1 MPRPWYE
8 QTLNL
13 TRRRHAR
20 LLNLLDMAP
29 IVDILLILAVTLFVC
44 SGLIYRPGVYI
55 TLPTIQDPDAVRGDM
70 TPLVL
75 TETEEIYLEGDA
87 EPTPKSQIAQR
98 LKAFLSQ
105 DPEGT
110 ILLMADQN
118 VKHQTI
124 ITLLETLRE
133 AGVKK
138 IAYAGK
144 LSKPKN

>member
-8 QTLNL
+8 HSLDL
-13 TRRRHAR
+13 TRKRHAR

-44 SGLIYRPGVYI
+44 SGLIYRPAVRLE
-55 TLPTIQDPDAVRGDM
+55 LPVIQDPDAVRGDM
-70 TPLVL
+70 TPIVL
-75 TETEEIYLEGDA
+75 TENEEIYLEGEA
-87 EPTPKSQIAQR
+87 EPTPQNQIQA
-98 LKAFLSQ
+98 KIKPFLDQ

-110 ILLMADQN
+110 ILLMVDQGT
-118 VKHQTI
+118 KHQSVI
-124 ITLLETLRE
+124 SLLETLRE

>member
-8 QTLNL
+8 HSLKL
-13 TRRRHAR
+13 TRNRHAR

-70 TPLVL
+70 TPIVL
-75 TETEEIYLEGDA
+75 TENEEIYLEGEA
-87 EPTPKSQIAQR
+87 EPTPQSQIPA
-98 LKAFLSQ
+98 KIKPFLDQ

-110 ILLMADQN
+110 ILLMVDQGT
-118 VKHQTI
+118 KHQSVI
-124 ITLLETLRE
+124 SLLETLRE

>member
-1 MPRPWYE
+1 MPRHWYE
-8 QTLNL
+8 QTVAT
-13 TRRRHAR
+13 TRKRHAR
-20 LLNLLDMAP
+20 HVNLLDISP
-29 IVDILLILAVTLFVC
+29 VVDILLILGVTLFVC
-44 SGLIYRPGVYI
+44 SGLIYRPGVYV

-75 TETEEIYLEGDA
+75 TENDEIYLEDDVD
-87 EPTPKSQIAQR
+87 PTPRSQVAQR
-98 LKAFLSQ
+98 LKPFLAN

-118 VKHQTI
+118 VKHQSI

-144 LSKPKN
+144 LSKPKK

>member
-8 QTLNL
+8 HSLDL
-13 TRRRHAR
+13 TRKRHAR

-44 SGLIYRPGVYI
+44 SGLIYRPGVYL

-70 TPLVL
+70 TPIVL
-75 TETEEIYLEGDA
+75 TENEEIYLEGEA
-87 EPTPKSQIAQR
+87 EPTPQSQIPA
-98 LKAFLSQ
+98 KIKPFLDQ

-110 ILLMADQN
+110 ILLMVDQGT
-118 VKHQTI
+118 KHQSVI
-124 ITLLETLRE
+124 SLLETLRE

>member
-8 QTLNL
+8 HSLDL
-13 TRRRHAR
+13 TRKRHAR

-44 SGLIYRPGVYI
+44 SGLIYRPGVYL

-70 TPLVL
+70 TPIVL
-75 TETEEIYLEGDA
+75 TENEEIYLEGEA
-87 EPTPKSQIAQR
+87 EPTPRSQIQA
-98 LKAFLSQ
+98 KIKPFLDQ

-110 ILLMADQN
+110 ILLMVDQGT
-118 VKHQTI
+118 KHQSVI
-124 ITLLETLRE
+124 SLLETLRE

>member
-8 QTLNL
+8 HSLDL
-13 TRRRHAR
+13 TRKRHAR

-44 SGLIYRPGVYI
+44 SGLIYRPGVYL

-70 TPLVL
+70 TPIVL
-75 TETEEIYLEGDA
+75 TENEEIYLEGEA
-87 EPTPKSQIAQR
+87 EPTPQSQIQT
-98 LKAFLSQ
+98 KIKPFLDQ

-110 ILLMADQN
+110 ILLMVDQGT
-118 VKHQTI
+118 KHQSVI
-124 ITLLETLRE
+124 SLLETLRE